1 MGIVYLFQNIV
12 KLFSPLNLV
21 TVFVACQLG
30 IIFGMLPGLTATMG
44 IALLT
49 TLTFK
54 WSTGNAIMTLL
65 AIYVGAIYGGS
76 RSAILLNIPGTPAAA
91 ATCLDGHP
99 LAKSGKGA
107 EAIGLATTSSFFGS
121 LIGLLALSLFTPV
134 LGNIALDFQSFEV
147 FWLAVFGVAICGN
160 LTAPKDP
167 IKGWI
172 SGILGILLSC
182 CGMEAIQGHPRFT
195 FGVLDLYSGLSLIPV
210 MVGTFGLAEIL
221 LNLSGGQKKQVIT
234 NIGRVVPQLGRLLK
248 HWFVSVRS
256 GIIGVF
262 IGLVPGVGESIA
274 AYVSYDFAKRASKH
288 PEEYGKGSVEGL
300 IAAETANNACTGGAL
315 IPVLSLAIPGS
326 APAAVLLAALWLH
339 NIRPGPLIMIES
351 PGYIY
356 EFSAMFFY
364 ASVAMLVLGLL
375 IVKPLLKI
383 LQVKNSLLMPI
394 IFMFCV
400 VGTYAINGRLFDIGV
415 MIVFGVIGFIMR
427 KHGYPVA
434 PLVLALILGP
444 MVDENLRR
452 GLILTNGSFLPFV
465 QGPISII
472 LVIAIFFT
480 LFGRTKPVRIA
491 MRFVFRPVTL
501 LISVIKKQGKRK

>member
-12 KLFSPLNLV
+12 RLFSPINLI
-21 TVFVACQLG
+21 TVFLACQLG
-30 IIFGMLPGLTATMG
+30 ILFGMLPGLTATMG

-49 TLTFK
+49 TITFK

-91 ATCLDGHP
+91 ATCLDGFP
-99 LAKSGKGA
+99 LAQSGRGA

-121 LIGLLALSLFTPV
+121 FIGLIALSLFTPI
-134 LGNIALDFQSFEV
+134 LGSFALDFKSFEM

-160 LTAPKDP
+160 LTAPRDP

-172 SGILGILLSC
+172 SGILGILLAF

-195 FGVLDLYSGLSLIPV
+195 FGVLDLYSGFSLIPV
-210 MVGTFGLAEIL
+210 MVGTYGMAEIL
-221 LNLSGGQKKQVIT
+221 LNLSSGQKKKVIT
-234 NIGRVVPQLGRLLK
+234 EIGRVVPQLNRLLK
-248 HWFVSVRS
+248 HWFTIIRS
-256 GIIGVF
+256 GIIGIF

-274 AYVSYDFAKRASKH
+274 AYVSYDFSKRASKH
-288 PEEYGKGSVEGL
+288 PDEYGKGSEEGL

-339 NIRPGPLIMIES
+339 NVRPGPLIMIES
-351 PGYIY
+351 PNYIY

-364 ASVAMLVLGLL
+364 ASIAMLVLGLL

-383 LQVKNSLLMPI
+383 LQLKNALLMPI
-394 IFMFCV
+394 IFIFCI
-400 VGTYAINGRLFDIGV
+400 VGTYAINGRLFDITIMV
-415 MIVFGVIGFIMR
+415 IFGVIGFIMR
-427 KHGYPVA
+427 KHDYPVA

-452 GLILTNGSFLPFV
+452 GLILSNGDFLPFLKS
-465 QGPISII
+465 PISIV

-491 MRFVFRPVTL
+491 LRFVFKPVTL
-501 LISVIKKQGKRK
+501 LVSAVKRRTKK

>member
-12 KLFSPLNLV
+12 RLFSPINLI
-21 TVFVACQLG
+21 TVFLACQLG
-30 IIFGMLPGLTATMG
+30 ILFGMLPGLTATMG

-49 TLTFK
+49 TITFK

-91 ATCLDGHP
+91 ATCLDGYP
-99 LAKSGKGA
+99 LAQSGRGA

-121 LIGLLALSLFTPV
+121 FIGLIALSLFTPI
-134 LGNIALDFQSFEV
+134 LGSFALDFKSFEM

-160 LTAPKDP
+160 LTAPRDP

-172 SGILGILLSC
+172 SGILGILLAF

-195 FGVLDLYSGLSLIPV
+195 FGVLDLYSGFSLIPV
-210 MVGTFGLAEIL
+210 MVGTYGMAEIL
-221 LNLSGGQKKQVIT
+221 LNLSSGQKKKVIT
-234 NIGRVVPQLGRLLK
+234 EIGRVVPQLNRLLK
-248 HWFVSVRS
+248 HWFTIIRS
-256 GIIGVF
+256 GIIGIF

-274 AYVSYDFAKRASKH
+274 AYVSYDFSKRASKH
-288 PEEYGKGSVEGL
+288 PDEYGKGSEEGL

-339 NIRPGPLIMIES
+339 NVRPGPLIMIES
-351 PGYIY
+351 PNYIY

-364 ASVAMLVLGLL
+364 ASIAMLVLGLL

-383 LQVKNSLLMPI
+383 LQLKNALLMPI
-394 IFMFCV
+394 IFIFCI
-400 VGTYAINGRLFDIGV
+400 VGTYAINGRLFDITIMV
-415 MIVFGVIGFIMR
+415 IFGVIGFIMR
-427 KHGYPVA
+427 KHDYPVA

-452 GLILTNGSFLPFV
+452 GLILTNGDFLPFLKS
-465 QGPISII
+465 PISIV

-491 MRFVFRPVTL
+491 LRFVFKPVTL
-501 LISVIKKQGKRK
+501 LVSAVKRRTKK